1 MSTDKHGDEGEYR
14 FVLYIDSEKPRC
26 SYVADKLNQLCKQYL
41 SGSYMVDVIDLRD
54 DLSVVESQRIVAAP
68 TLDVTTP
75 QSKTHRFVGDLSQS
89 EIFIVAL
96 GMAQEADRMGQ
107 VAGKMGQ
114 DAADMRNRIK
124 SP

>member
-1 MSTDKHGDEGEYR
+1 MSTDKHGGEGEYR
-14 FVLYIDSEKPRC
+14 FVLYVDSEKPRC
-26 SYVADKLNQLCKQYL
+26 SHVADKLRQLCQQYL
-41 SGSYMVDVIDLRD
+41 TGSYSMDVIDLRE
-54 DLSVVESQRIVAAP
+54 DLSIVENQRILAAP

-75 QSKTHRFVGDLSQS
+75 QSKIHRFVGDLSQS
-89 EIFIVAL
+89 EMFIVAL
-96 GMAQEADRMGQ
+96 GMAQEADKMGQ